1 MECEL
6 CISLHPAFSEEDMD
20 AMRHEEAC
28 ADDAIAAHEDNAWAD
43 HAISEDQ
50 AAIQA
55 AIDANLEPQ
64 PDPSHKRPRPA
75 HYDQQ
80 PGHTVRMPA
89 WPSDSCFTNTYDQ
102 QPGELQAA
110 CAGELGSP
118 DFIWSR
124 TLPPDR
130 AAAIRRLALST
141 FLQQRLAPGDPA
153 RDWHT
158 DLIEVAGGYVDGG
171 LAGRAIVT
179 HRRLLRLTRAGGWTL
194 LNRLGIYSGA
204 KHSAVAQAQIIDVF
218 SHYNSPAVGRE
229 ITALSP
235 ELRAAVEALLHV
247 RGWSAPAW
255 MQTNDEFGGLK
266 KLDRFPNVAL
276 AVGKLTHLAGEGVC
290 LLRLKEGKVY
300 EAPAGWH
307 WGSKAEVAAIMGP
320 QQRNSMGEFTTTSL
334 EEEFI
339 TTSVGG
345 WDGNPHLPGI
355 YQGVF
360 VFTDSLEGGG
370 FLDTVCM
377 AHGGQGWIRE
387 TDVAN
392 LTSRTAHSWLLAG
405 IVCVAD
411 WTDGDD

>member
-1 MECEL
+1 MYQLYASCHTIYIQCLAYSFLFHFRYRTQLCTVHYGDTPNENNDTINKYLRILLPGYYYNNIISNIIVLHQQDDEPRAPWTICIPRGATWEEYMGATWSASSL

-28 ADDAIAAHEDNAWAD
+28 ADDAIAAHEDKAWAD

-75 HYDQQ
+75 HYDHQ
-80 PGHTVRMPA
+80 PSHTVRMPA

-179 HRRLLRLTRAGGWTL
+179 HRRLLRLLFAELGRA
-194 LNRLGIYSGA
+194 
-204 KHSAVAQAQIIDVF
+204 V
-218 SHYNSPAVGRE
+218 
-229 ITALSP
+229 TALRPP

-247 RGWSAPAW
+247 PDWAGPAW
-255 MQTNDEFGGLK
+255 METTVRVQEAGLLLERRAGRVEDGQAGGRQGVRGAGGLA
-266 KLDRFPNVAL
+266 LGEHGGGGGDNVA
-276 AVGKLTHLAGEGVC
+276 
-290 LLRLKEGKVY
+290 R
-300 EAPAGWH
+300 
-307 WGSKAEVAAIMGP
+307 
-320 QQRNSMGEFTTTSL
+320 R
-334 EEEFI
+334 
-339 TTSVGG
+339 
-345 WDGNPHLPGI
+345 
-355 YQGVF
+355 
-360 VFTDSLEGGG
+360 
-370 FLDTVCM
+370 
-377 AHGGQGWIRE
+377 
-387 TDVAN
+387 
-392 LTSRTAHSWLLAG
+392 
-405 IVCVAD
+405 
-411 WTDGDD
+411 